1 MGVVANDFVK
11 LQSNIKNAATLQ
23 LEETVIS
30 EISVEVISEGV
41 AIRHAG
47 TGCNDGDYPPIIV
60 EWWDGVPR
68 IVIWG
73 DINDQD
79 PTHIIDMSKA
89 LESNRR
95 VDND

>member
-1 MGVVANDFVK
+1 MDH
-11 LQSNIKNAATLQ
+11 ITWPKNS
-23 LEETVIS
+23 IS
-30 EISVEVISEGV
+30 EISVKVISEGV

-47 TGCNDGDYPPIIV
+47 TGCYDGDYPPIII

-79 PTHIIDMSKA
+79 PTHVIDMSKA
-89 LESNRR
+89 LESNRKA
-95 VDND
+95 DL

>member
-1 MGVVANDFVK
+1 MEINWPK
-11 LQSNIKNAATLQ
+11 NSNA
-23 LEETVIS
+23 
-30 EISVEVISEGV
+30 EISAEVINEGI
-41 AIRHAG
+41 AIRHTGELG
-47 TGCNDGDYPPIIV
+47 TTSCYDGDYPPIIV

-89 LESNRR
+89 LESARK
-95 VDND
+95 

>member
-1 MGVVANDFVK
+1 MK
-11 LQSNIKNAATLQ
+11 QSEITWPKNSIA
-23 LEETVIS
+23 
-30 EISVEVISEGV
+30 EISVDVISEGV

-89 LESNRR
+89 LESNRKA
-95 VDND
+95 DL